1 MVERNEG
8 DRTPTEGGADE
19 GERLDLSDAFADR
32 APRVGME
39 DDVVR
44 RLRAEGLLASGR
56 GRGGAPARV
65 WLLRVAASVMLF
77 AAGWS
82 TSALVAGGGREG
94 EATNAT
100 PAIGSAGGEAYMLL
114 MWEGDDYVEE
124 TVPGER
130 ATEYAAWA
138 RSVAGR
144 GIPVSG
150 RELGPTVERLGPTD
164 ITVASAPT
172 RVTGYFVL
180 ETSAAEAAEL
190 AGSHP
195 HRTHGGWVEVVPLR

>member
-8 DRTPTEGGADE
+8 GRAPTGGGADE
-19 GERLDLSDAFADR
+19 AGRIDLGEAFGDR
-32 APRVGME
+32 APRADAE
-39 DDVVR
+39 DDVVT
-44 RLRAEGLLASGR
+44 RLRAEGLLASGD
-56 GRGGAPARV
+56 GRGGGPARA
-65 WLLRVAASVMLF
+65 WLLRAAASVMLF

-82 TSALVAGGGREG
+82 TSGLVARGASERG
-94 EATNAT
+94 AADV
-100 PAIGSAGGEAYMLL
+100 PSAGESTDAEAYMLL
-114 MWEGDDYVEE
+114 IWEGDDYAEE
-124 TVPGER
+124 AVPGER

-138 RSVAGR
+138 RAVAGR
-144 GIPVSG
+144 GIAVSG

-164 ITVASAPT
+164 VADPSTPT

-180 ETSAAEAAEL
+180 ETSAAEAAAL